1 MHHIYQGWD
10 THGLPIEQQLSKAGM
25 NRKEMDMLDYLE
37 ECRKYAL
44 KQVDMQRSDFK
55 SLGVLADWER
65 PYMTLL
71 PEYEAAQIRVFGK
84 MAEKG
89 YIYKGQKPIYW
100 SPSSESSLAEAEI
113 EYQDVRSASIFV
125 AFKAKDVKGLLPED
139 AEFVIWT
146 TTPWTLPANM
156 GIFVHPD
163 YEYSV
168 VEVGNRKFVVA
179 SEMLSKVAETL
190 EWENPTVIQT
200 LKGSEMDMMTA
211 YHPFYDRES
220 LIMNGDYVTLDSG
233 TGLVHSAP
241 GHGEDDYFFSRKYK
255 LEVLSPVDNR
265 GYYTDET
272 LWFRRYLLR

>member
-1 MHHIYQGWD
+1 
-10 THGLPIEQQLSKAGM
+10 
-25 NRKEMDMLDYLE
+25 
-37 ECRKYAL
+37 
-44 KQVDMQRSDFK
+44 
-55 SLGVLADWER
+55 
-65 PYMTLL
+65 
-71 PEYEAAQIRVFGK
+71 
-84 MAEKG
+84 
-89 YIYKGQKPIYW
+89 YKGQKPIYW

-265 GYYTDET
+265 GYYTDEAPG
-272 LWFRRYLLR
+272 LEGI